1 MTVLG
6 AGVRWDAGFWE
17 REFRAL
23 PRARFLPD
31 LIWPYDRSARA
42 ARPVD
47 RSSDPDG
54 WQAAAHANA
63 PVVTQWDDGQHTG
76 TEPGSLPTSSASM
89 PSVVAAMLD
98 AADLAPGMRV
108 LEIGTGTGWT
118 AGLLTR
124 HLGDGAITSVEIDPD
139 VAATAK
145 TALDTA
151 GLHPR
156 LVVGDGLA
164 GHPDGAPY
172 DRLISTMGVRDIP
185 GAWLEQVRPGG
196 LIVTPWSTHYTNGDV
211 LTVLAVHDDGSA
223 TGRFLQPLE
232 FMKAR
237 SQRRRLPAYA
247 PDLAPV
253 TDTETEVD
261 PTIIAEHHPCTFA
274 AGLKLPGIAYAV
286 QDRDEGGRTL
296 WLYALDGTAWSA
308 VVLKQGTTTARVRQ
322 VGLRRLWNDL
332 AQVHTWWRQA
342 GEPGIDRLGITVTPT
357 GWTAWLDTPDQP
369 IGEC

>member
-1 MTVLG
+1 
-6 AGVRWDAGFWE
+6 VRWDAAFWQE
-17 REFRAL
+17 QFAAL

-31 LIWPYDRSARA
+31 LIWPHDQSVRA

-47 RSSDPDG
+47 RRADPDG
-54 WQAAAHANA
+54 WQAAADANV

-98 AADLAPGMRV
+98 AAALAPGMRV

-118 AGLLTR
+118 AGLMAR
-124 HLGDGAITSVEIDPD
+124 QLGDGAVTSIEIDPE

-145 TALDTA
+145 SSLSSA

-164 GHPDGAPY
+164 GVPHGAPY

-185 GAWLEQVRPGG
+185 EAWLEQVRPGDR
-196 LIVTPWSTHYTNGDV
+196 IVTPWATHYTNGDV

-261 PTIIAEHHPCTFA
+261 PTIVAEHHPCTFA
-274 AGLKLPGIAYAV
+274 AGLKLPSVAYAV
-286 QDRDEGGRTL
+286 QQRDDGGRTL

-308 VVLKQGTTTARVRQ
+308 TVLKPDTTAARVRQ
-322 VGLRRLWNDL
+322 VGRRRLWDEL
-332 AQVHTWWRQA
+332 AVVHAWWREN
-342 GEPGIDRLGITVTPT
+342 GEPGFDRLGITVTPA
-357 GWTAWLDTPDQP
+357 GWTAWLDTPGKP
-369 IGEC
+369 VRSP